1 MEPNK
6 KRNKPIA
13 TLIRDYINKKS
24 GKVVQSREEIKRR
37 FGGLDWKDQKK
48 IINAFLA
55 SGKCDREWAYLCAYD
70 NWDKSFEPKIREL
83 WEKYYEER
91 SSWPLIHYA
100 SEEFLVQNIDKFTDG
115 RDYYFLCLRLAQN
128 KNFEIDKNRLSL
140 TDYLSVI
147 WHTNRNIGE
156 DEARDILF
164 QIVREICVECF
175 SIDEKKLSH
184 WSIDVGVVIC
194 PSHSQPVSLA
204 LYYLKKLQLHSV
216 ISVFEKWD
224 DAVEKLILASRE
236 YKQICNLKLN
246 NHKYKLAAMYVT
258 RKYAYLNL
266 DAKYKTP
273 NDPDADILFKKFI
286 REIKYY

>member
-55 SGKCDREWAYLCAYD
+55 SGKCDRDWAYLCAYD

-91 SSWPLIHYA
+91 SSWPLIH
-100 SEEFLVQNIDKFTDG
+100 F
-115 RDYYFLCLRLAQN
+115 
-128 KNFEIDKNRLSL
+128 

-156 DEARDILF
+156 DEAHDILF
-164 QIVREICVECF
+164 QIVREICVEWF

-216 ISVFEKWD
+216 ISEFEKWD

>member
-1 MEPNK
+1 MESNK

-37 FGGLDWKDQKK
+37 FNGLDWKDQKK

-55 SGKCDREWAYLCAYD
+55 SGKCDREWAYLCAYE
-70 NWDKSFEPKIREL
+70 NWDKSFEPKIKEL
-83 WEKYYEER
+83 WEKYYEEE

-115 RDYYFLCLRLAQN
+115 RDYYFICLRLAKN
-128 KNFEIDKNRLSL
+128 KNFVIDKTRLSL

-147 WHTNRNIGE
+147 WHTNINIGE
-156 DEARDILF
+156 DEAHDILF
-164 QIVREICVECF
+164 QIVREICVEGF
-175 SIDEKKLSH
+175 SIDEKKLSR

-194 PSHSQPVSLA
+194 PSHSQSVSLA
-204 LYYLKKLQLHSV
+204 LYYFKKLQQHSV
-216 ISVFEKWD
+216 ISEFEKWD
-224 DAVEKLILASRE
+224 DAVEKLILASSE
-236 YKQICNLKLN
+236 YKQICHSRLN
-246 NHKYKLAAMYVT
+246 IQKYRIAAMCVA
-258 RKYAYLNL
+258 RKYAYLSL

-273 NDPDADILFKKFI
+273 NDPDADILFKNLL